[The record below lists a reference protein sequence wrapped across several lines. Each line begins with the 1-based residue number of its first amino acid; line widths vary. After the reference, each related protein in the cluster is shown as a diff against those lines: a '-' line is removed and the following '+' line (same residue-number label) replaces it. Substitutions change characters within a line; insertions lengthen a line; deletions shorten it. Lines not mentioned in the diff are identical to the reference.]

1 MVEVNGASKYG
12 RYERILFRSLN
23 VMSSIEVLAIQGEQ
37 KNSYPGGPP
46 KTTDDNDPYV
56 THMNQKTL
64 LKASYI
70 GTFNSVQ
77 VCSSVVSVF
86 ES

>member
-1 MVEVNGASKYG
+1 MRLSMQVMKEFCSEVC
-12 RYERILFRSLN
+12 
-23 VMSSIEVLAIQGEQ
+23 IEALAMQGEQ
-37 KNSYPGGPP
+37 KNSYPSGPP
-46 KTTDDNDPYV
+46 NTTDDSDPYV
-56 THMNQKTL
+56 THMNPKTL